1 VAEQRYKAVLAVI
14 GEVRTVADVA
24 LQWRVDRRTVHR
36 WLARYE
42 AGGHEGLGDRS
53 HKPVTCPHQMPA
65 AVAALVLELRRTQAR
80 PATCWSATSCSS
92 SGWGT
97 NCSRRWLGPARARCG
112 RIALA
117 ARPRGHGW
125 AQTATHQPEVSRD
138 RSAVPY
144 IGYSKS
150 NMAQGFLLQSH
161 GFELVRQWLR

>member
-42 AGGHEGLGDRS
+42 AGGLEGLGDRS

-65 AVAALVLELRRTQAR
+65 AVAASVLELRRTQAR
-80 PATCWSATSCSS
+80 PATYWSATSCSS
-92 SGWGT
+92 SGGERTAQDGGLDQHGRDTEEARWRHGQEDT
-97 NCSRRWLGPARARCG
+97 GGLRLRHINRRS
-112 RIALA
+112 
-117 ARPRGHGW
+117 HV
-125 AQTATHQPEVSRD
+125 TDQPYPT
-138 RSAVPY
+138 SAIRNP
-144 IGYSKS
+144 IWCKGS
-150 NMAQGFLLQSH
+150 LLQSH